1 MEVGK
6 MNMSSVKSRHH
17 KKNQK
22 AKAMSFDNKKSM
34 NNAQKPPYSYA
45 ELIAQAII
53 SGPNYKLPLNKIYE
67 WISTNYPFY
76 RLSET
81 GWQNSIRHNLS
92 LNNSFVKC
100 PRTEED
106 PGKGC
111 YWTIV
116 KDQRQKFES
125 QLSKKIGTT
134 KLTPVVSN
142 NTVTT
147 NTAKRTN
154 TKKRYHTYTDSE
166 SDLSESEY
174 EDEDD
179 FYNDKIIIRP
189 KKIRKTSSRSSDDML
204 YTEKPKSNK
213 KSKKLAKALK
223 KTTVPAS
230 PTPSPILTKR
240 EGNFSDVKSYDEED
254 EEESETLMMEEESE
268 DDYENYPP
276 SPKSPDFPPIH
287 MHKNYDFSFDLFPE
301 NPRLDDD
308 EDVEDENEDTNNNKI
323 SLYKRADMKK
333 LKNRK
338 DVEDVEEDEDEDEEI
353 EIRERGIDDEEFDIM
368 EEYEEEEE
376 EEEENDEFDFE
387 SENQDP
393 LPTIKIS
400 KSAVSLYDDLQNQA
414 NNRKEDSQDT
424 NTITPVTTSEKNT
437 PGELINIP
445 KEMIHEKEDDV
456 NILEKYNNNY
466 LTDCQHGIDHNYN
479 CYINDEIDKQYNYY
493 LHSPIFN
500 SLTCPELADMCFGV
514 NLNNLDYTSLNEDFQ
529 NIPDKLDFVDMGV
542 ENWWRD
548 EANTYP
554 IY

>member
-189 KKIRKTSSRSSDDML
+189 KKMRKTGNTDDML
-204 YTEKPKSNK
+204 YVDKSSRNANK
-213 KSKKLAKALK
+213 KSKKLAKATHRK
-223 KTTVPAS
+223 STITSVPAS

-240 EGNFSDVKSYDEED
+240 EGNFSDVKKYEEEEGDSETMIMEEMSEED
-254 EEESETLMMEEESE
+254 YET
-268 DDYENYPP
+268 YPP
-276 SPKSPDFPPIH
+276 SPQSPEFPIH
-287 MHKNYDFSFDLFPE
+287 IHKKYDFTFDLFPE
-301 NPRLDDD
+301 NPRIDD
-308 EDVEDENEDTNNNKI
+308 EDDAEEGENIRERVKAQKSASNEKEKMMMMNSEDELESDSESEVEEEPVEEMVEEDNEDDDYEEEDSENED
-323 SLYKRADMKK
+323 Y
-333 LKNRK
+333 
-338 DVEDVEEDEDEDEEI
+338 
-353 EIRERGIDDEEFDIM
+353 EFDEM
-368 EEYEEEEE
+368 
-376 EEEENDEFDFE
+376 
-387 SENQDP
+387 ENQDP

-400 KSAVSLYDDLQNQA
+400 KSAVSLYDDMQSHQTQKKN
-414 NNRKEDSQDT
+414 DT
-424 NTITPVTTSEKNT
+424 TTSSDKMDT
-437 PGELINIP
+437 PGEMMNSNILP
-445 KEMIHEKEDDV
+445 KENVSLHEKDDDINV
-456 NILEKYNNNY
+456 LAKYNNSY
-466 LTDCQHGIDHNYN
+466 LSDYHGIDHNYN

-493 LHSPIFN
+493 LHSSIFN
-500 SLTCPELADMCFGV
+500 SLNCPELADMCFGV
-514 NLNNLDYTSLNEDFQ
+514 NLNNLDYSSLNENFQ

-548 EANTYP
+548 ESNSKYP
-554 IY
+554 VYG

>member
-1 MEVGK
+1 
-6 MNMSSVKSRHH
+6 MSSVKSRHH

-22 AKAMSFDNKKSM
+22 AKAMSFDSKKSM

-116 KDQRQKFES
+116 KDQRHKFES

-134 KLTPVVSN
+134 KLSPVVSSSN
-142 NTVTT
+142 SSSVTT
-147 NTAKRTN
+147 TTTTTTMTKRTT
-154 TKKRYHTYTDSE
+154 TKKRYHTYSDSE

-179 FYNDKIIIRP
+179 YYNDKIIIRP
-189 KKIRKTSSRSSDDML
+189 KKLRKTGSNDDML
-204 YTEKPKSNK
+204 YVDKSSSRNTNK
-213 KSKKLAKALK
+213 KSKKLTKATQRK
-223 KTTVPAS
+223 STMSSVPAS

-240 EGNFSDVKSYDEED
+240 EGNFSDVKKYDEE
-254 EEESETLMMEEESE
+254 EEESETLMMEEMSE
-268 DDYENYPP
+268 DDYETYPP
-276 SPKSPDFPPIH
+276 SPQSPEFPIH
-287 MHKNYDFSFDLFPE
+287 IHKKYDFTFDLFPE
-301 NPRLDDD
+301 NPRIDD
-308 EDVEDENEDTNNNKI
+308 EDEAEEGETKERSPKVSKSEGKVKEEMMNSEEEELDSETEAEEVEEAEEEEE
-323 SLYKRADMKK
+323 
-333 LKNRK
+333 
-338 DVEDVEEDEDEDEEI
+338 VEAEEDED
-353 EIRERGIDDEEFDIM
+353 
-368 EEYEEEEE
+368 YEEESDNE
-376 EEEENDEFDFE
+376 DFDFE
-387 SENQDP
+387 EMENQDP

-400 KSAVSLYDDLQNQA
+400 KSAVSLYDDMQNHQVQKK
-414 NNRKEDSQDT
+414 NDT
-424 NTITPVTTSEKNT
+424 MTTSEKMDTPSEMINT
-437 PGELINIP
+437 NVLP
-445 KEMIHEKEDDV
+445 KENISSIHEKDDDV
-456 NILEKYNNNY
+456 NVLEKYNNSY
-466 LTDCQHGIDHNYN
+466 LSDYHGIDHNYN
-479 CYINDEIDKQYNYY
+479 CYINDEMDKQYNYY
-493 LHSPIFN
+493 LHSSIFN
-500 SLTCPELADMCFGV
+500 SLNCPELADMCFGV
-514 NLNNLDYTSLNEDFQ
+514 NLNNLDYSSLNENFQ

-548 EANTYP
+548 ESNNYP
-554 IY
+554 VYG